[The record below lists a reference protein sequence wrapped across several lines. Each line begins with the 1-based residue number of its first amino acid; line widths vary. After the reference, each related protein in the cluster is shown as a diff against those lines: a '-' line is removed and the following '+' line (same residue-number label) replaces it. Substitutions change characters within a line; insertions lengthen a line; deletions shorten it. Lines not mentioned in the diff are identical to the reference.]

1 MPFENWMQ
9 LPNSAVAHNHGQL
22 HKNAGA
28 TQGQALQIYFY
39 NWNPSGSGHHGQL
52 CSSLVSPQVWPSS
65 WRHG

>member
-39 NWNPSGSGHHGQL
+39 NWNPSGSGHQGQL
-52 CSSLVSPQVWPSS
+52 CSSLD
-65 WRHG
+65 